1 MIKTF
6 KRGGVHP
13 PENKIS
19 RNAALEQLAPEG
31 IVRIFTSQHIGA
43 PTECIVAKG
52 DKVKVGQLIAKATGF
67 VSANIHSSVSGT
79 VIGIENVADYQG
91 IKKPAICIQVE
102 GDEWEESIDR
112 STEINR
118 DLSKTSAEI
127 MAKITEAGL
136 VGLGGATFPTHVKLS
151 IPQGKTAK
159 AIVINGAE
167 CEPYLTSDH
176 RVMLEKGEELL
187 IGVQLLKKAV
197 NVDKAYIGIE
207 TNKQDAIDNLKKL
220 SANYAGIE
228 IVSLVPKYPQG
239 GEKQLI
245 KAITGLEVPDK
256 ALPIETGCVVVNVCT
271 TFAVYE
277 AVQKNKPLFE
287 NSVTI
292 TGKNVKNQKNFIVR
306 VGTPLSKLI
315 DAIGGMPENTG
326 KIISGGP
333 MMGRAISNLEA
344 PTLKGSGSVLF
355 ITNDESMRG
364 TKSDCIR
371 CSKCV
376 AVCPMGLEPYLLCKL
391 AERDMLEELK
401 ENSVHA
407 CIECGC
413 CLFTCPANLPL
424 VDYIKLGKTRV
435 MKLAASQK

>member
-6 KRGGVHP
+6 KKGGVHP

-19 RNAALEQLAPEG
+19 RNAALEQLVPEG
-31 IVRIFTSQHIGA
+31 IIQIFISQHIGA
-43 PTECIVAKG
+43 PAECIVAKG
-52 DKVKVGQLIAKATGF
+52 DKVKVGQLIAKANGF
-67 VSANIHSSVSGT
+67 VSANVHSSVSGT
-79 VIGIENVADYQG
+79 VLGIENVADYQG

-102 GDEWEESIDR
+102 GDEWDENIDR
-112 STEINR
+112 SPEINR
-118 DLSKTSAEI
+118 DLSKTSEEI
-127 MAKITEAGL
+127 LAKITEAGL

-151 IPQGKTAK
+151 IPKGKTAK
-159 AIVINGAE
+159 AIIINGAE

-187 IGVQLLKKAV
+187 IGVQLLKKVV

-220 SANYAGIE
+220 AANYSGIE
-228 IVSLVPKYPQG
+228 IVSLKPKYPQG

-245 KAITGLEVPDK
+245 KSITGLEVPDR
-256 ALPIETGCVVVNVCT
+256 ALPIETGCIVSNICT
-271 TFAVYE
+271 TLAVYE

-292 TGKNVKNQKNFIVR
+292 TGKNLNVQKNFIVR
-306 VGTPLSKLI
+306 VGTPLTQLI
-315 DAIGGMPENTG
+315 NAIGGMPENTG
-326 KIISGGP
+326 KVISGGP
-333 MMGRAISNLEA
+333 MMGRAINNLNA
-344 PTLKGSGSVLF
+344 PTLKGSGAVLF
-355 ITNDESMRG
+355 ITKEESKRG
-364 TKSDCIR
+364 TKSNCIR

-376 AVCPMGLEPYLLCKL
+376 AACPIGLLPFLLYKL
-391 AERDMLEELK
+391 AERNMLEDLK

-413 CLFTCPANLPL
+413 CLYTCPANLPL
-424 VDYIKLGKTRV
+424 VDYIRLGKTRA
-435 MKLAASQK
+435 MKLIVKQK

>member
-6 KRGGVHP
+6 KKGGVHP

-19 RNAALEQLAPEG
+19 RNAELEQLPPEG
-31 IVRIFTSQHIGA
+31 VVCIFVSQHMGA
-43 PTECIVAKG
+43 PAECIVAKG
-52 DKVKVGQLIAKATGF
+52 DKVKTGQLIAKANGF
-67 VSANIHSSVSGT
+67 VSVNVHSSVSGT
-79 VIGIENVADYQG
+79 VLSIEDVANYQG
-91 IKKPAICIQVE
+91 MKRPAICIQVE
-102 GDEWEESIDR
+102 GDEWDESIDR
-112 STEINR
+112 SPEINR
-118 DLSKTSAEI
+118 DLSKSAEEI
-127 MAKITEAGL
+127 MAKITQAGL

-151 IPQGKTAK
+151 VPQGKTAK

-176 RVMLEKGEELL
+176 RVMLERGEELL
-187 IGVQLLKKAV
+187 IGIQLLKKAA

-207 TNKQDAIDNLKKL
+207 TNKQDAIDHLTEMTK
-220 SANYAGIE
+220 NYSGIE
-228 IVSLVPKYPQG
+228 IVPLKPKYPQG

-245 KAITGLEVPDK
+245 KAITGLEVPDR
-256 ALPIETGCVVVNVCT
+256 ALPVETGCIVFNICT
-271 TFAVYE
+271 TLSVYE

-292 TGKNVKNQKNFIVR
+292 TGKNLKEQKNFIVR
-306 VGTPLSKLI
+306 VGTPLSQLI
-315 DAIGGMPENTG
+315 KAIGGIPENTG

-333 MMGRAISNLEA
+333 MMGFAISNLDA

-355 ITNDESMRG
+355 ITADESKRG
-364 TKSDCIR
+364 TKSNCIR

-376 AVCPMGLEPYLLCKL
+376 AACPMGLEPYLLYKL
-391 AERDMLEELK
+391 SERNMLEELK

-413 CLFTCPANLPL
+413 CLYTCPANVPL
-424 VDYIKLGKTRV
+424 VDYIKLGKTRA
-435 MKLAASQK
+435 MKLIVKPK